1 MRTCCFTGHRNLP
14 QNQID
19 EVKSALTNEVIKL
32 IDKGVIYYGAGGAI
46 GFDTLAAQTII
57 ELREDYPQIKL
68 ILIIPCRNQS
78 DKWSQ
83 EDKRI
88 YEDIKSKADKVV
100 YLSEKYENGCMLKR
114 NRHMVNHSNFVIA
127 AWDGRKSGGTY
138 YTINYAKKL
147 KREITLLNLYG
158 NSL

>member
-14 QNQID
+14 KNQTAEI
-19 EVKSALTNEVIKL
+19 KSALTNEVIKL
-32 IDKGVIYYGAGGAI
+32 IDQGVTYYGTGGAI

-78 DKWSQ
+78 DKWSH

-100 YLSEKYENGCMLKR
+100 YLSEKYENDCMLKR
-114 NRHMVNHSNFVIA
+114 NRHMVDHSKFVIA
-127 AWDGRKSGGTY
+127 AWDGRKRGGTY
-138 YTINYAKKL
+138 YTINYATKL
-147 KREITLLNLYG
+147 KREIILLNLYG
-158 NSL
+158 D